1 MSLFDKTH
9 LVAQADALPGRNTP
23 MPVATLHAVNGHSM
37 TNVPAGMEVA
47 LFAMGCFWGVE
58 RLFWQLP
65 GVYSTAAGYTGGYT
79 PNPTYREV
87 CSGQT
92 GHAEAVRVVY
102 DPQVISYEQLLQVF
116 WENHDPAQGM
126 RQGNDHGTQYRSAIY
141 PLTPE
146 QTEAAKASLAR
157 FQAAIPV
164 TSPPRSPPPNRSTM
178 PRTITSSICIKT
190 RTAIAAS
197 AALASACR
205 LRRNSDFRLNSEA
218 VNERSGGF
226 TFPYAILAS
235 VTAGPAPSDRFFMYS
250 TFELSTSLPRIWPQR
265 SEKIC

>member
-1 MSLFDKTH
+1 
-9 LVAQADALPGRNTP
+9 

-146 QTEAAKASLAR
+146 QTEAAKGSLAR
-157 FQAAIPV
+157 FRAAMNDAHD
-164 TSPPRSPPPNRSTM
+164 TRH
-178 PRTITSSICIKT
+178 ITTEIATAKPFYYAEDDHQQYLYKT